1 MTLCNSNNVRDL
13 LCHYELKL
21 HTVHKPMSLALNTFL
36 SSFCSFTP
44 VNEALFLS
52 IFRVFNIT
60 IVFSGVKT
68 QLINYFMG

>member
-1 MTLCNSNNVRDL
+1 
-13 LCHYELKL
+13 
-21 HTVHKPMSLALNTFL
+21 MSLALNTFL

-68 QLINYFMG
+68 QLINYFMGWLIYMALKDSKGR

>member
-1 MTLCNSNNVRDL
+1 MTLCNSNNAHDL
-13 LCHYELKL
+13 LCHYELRL
-21 HTVHKPMSLALNTFL
+21 HTVHKPMGLVLNIFE
-36 SSFCSFTP
+36 SNFCSFIT

-52 IFRVFNIT
+52 LFRVFKIT